1 MGETKRADAVRW
13 IGKLDGGQLDMMWN
27 FLRFH
32 GDKPTVREIE
42 GLEANL
48 DSLRTMMIQKGDGH
62 REGKTAGAELFDDME
77 TVLNNIIIET
87 MWLYLS
93 GGFEMLKEVLNSD

>member
-1 MGETKRADAVRW
+1 MMATW
-13 IGKLDGGQLDMMWN
+13 LGKLDGGQLDLMWN

-32 GDKPTVREIE
+32 PDKPTVKEID
-42 GLEANL
+42 GLTENL
-48 DSLRTMMIQKGDGH
+48 DRLRTMMIQKGDGS

-87 MWLYLS
+87 MWIYLS
-93 GGFEMLKEVLNSD
+93 GGFEMLKEVIKSD

>member
-1 MGETKRADAVRW
+1 MATW

-32 GDKPTVREIE
+32 PDKPSVKEIE
-42 GLEANL
+42 GLEASL
-48 DSLRTMMIQKGDGH
+48 DSLRTMMTQKGDGS
-62 REGKTAGAELFDDME
+62 REGKTTGAELFAEME

-93 GGFEMLKEVLNSD
+93 GGFEMLKEAVKND

>member
-1 MGETKRADAVRW
+1 MATW
-13 IGKLDGGQLDMMWN
+13 IGKLDGGQLDVMWN

-32 GDKPTVREIE
+32 PDKPSVKEIE
-42 GLEANL
+42 CLEASL
-48 DSLRTMMIQKGDGH
+48 DSLRTMMIQKGDGS
-62 REGKTAGAELFDDME
+62 REGKTAGAELFSEME

-93 GGFEMLKEVLNSD
+93 GGFEMLKEMVKND

>member
-1 MGETKRADAVRW
+1 MPTW
-13 IGKLDGGQLDMMWN
+13 IERLNNGLDSMWN

-32 GDKPTVREIE
+32 GSKPTVKEIE
-42 GLEANL
+42 GLEASL
-48 DSLRTMMIQKGDGH
+48 DSLRVMMIQKGDGS
-62 REGKTAGAELFDDME
+62 REGKTAGAELFTDME

-93 GGFEMLKEVLNSD
+93 GGFTMLKDVIKNELL